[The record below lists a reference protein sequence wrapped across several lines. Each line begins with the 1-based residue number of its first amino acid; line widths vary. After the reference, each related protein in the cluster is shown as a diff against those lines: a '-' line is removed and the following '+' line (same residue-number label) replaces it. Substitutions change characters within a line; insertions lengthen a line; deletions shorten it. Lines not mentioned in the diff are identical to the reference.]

1 MIFISKPGEWAP
13 RRGDYPRKMTDELSD
28 KNGANSIQTF
38 IGAGPKNMPL
48 KKCVVKGISLKYK
61 KYIGHQQ

>member
-1 MIFISKPGEWAP
+1 LKNLNKRAFYCDTDSVIFISKPSEWEP
-13 RRGDYPRKMTDELSD
+13 RRGDYPREMTDELSD

-48 KKCVVKGISLKYK
+48 KMCS
-61 KYIGHQQ
+61 

>member
-1 MIFISKPGEWAP
+1 MIFISKPGEWEP
-13 RRGDYPRKMTDELSD
+13 RRGDYPREMTDELSD

-48 KKCVVKGISLKYK
+48 KMCS
-61 KYIGHQQ
+61 